1 MYNILF
7 TAFPI
12 MWFALF
18 DQEFQ
23 KDELL
28 EDPKHFKIGLK
39 SNFSYNCNHI
49 NRSKFWKM
57 EILEMDFLWYLSNFY
72 AIDYWFLFT

>member
-18 DQEFQ
+18 DQEFLR
-23 KDELL
+23 DELL
-28 EDPKHFKIGLK
+28 EDPVHYKIGLK
-39 SNFSYNCNHI
+39 SNYS
-49 NRSKFWKM
+49 
-57 EILEMDFLWYLSNFY
+57 FLLTL
-72 AIDYWFLFT
+72 A